1 MVKLESWFLDE
12 IRGSIK
18 GHTFKTYE
26 DKRGVVRVDDPS
38 PSYTRTEAQDKIRS
52 EFKRVK
58 DEWNALS
65 EAEKEGWRVKS
76 VGSGLTGYQY
86 YIKQNF
92 SITVETTKWGIE
104 FLDDSSYLSSTTL
117 GSLGSNLN
125 NTTTIELEF
134 KTTETNIRS
143 LFGTYNDVGDRII
156 LQINR
161 NFNLN
166 NEPGKFRFATK
177 DSNDDDLKAFFSD
190 NSIIDGNIH
199 KLKIVIDSSNSE
211 VNAFVDGEEK
221 VVNYKRQQ
229 NPSNFSNFEYPLTVF
244 GRNVRGDIG
253 EKLNGVLKSFYI
265 SNNSLGDV
273 VNYTIDEGSGTT
285 VYDDSGNGFDGN
297 LEGDT
302 NWVEL

>member
-26 DKRGVVRVDDPS
+26 DKRGVVRVEDPS

-58 DEWNALS
+58 NEWNALS

-76 VGSGLTGYQY
+76 AGSGLTGYQY

-92 SITVETTKWGIE
+92 NCTAETTKWGIE
-104 FLDDSSYLSSTTL
+104 FLNNNGYLSSTTL

-125 NTTTIELEF
+125 NTTTIEMEF
-134 KTTETNIRS
+134 KTTETNVRS
-143 LFGTYNDVGDRII
+143 LFGTYNDVENSTV

-161 NFNLN
+161 NYDLN
-166 NEPGKFRFATK
+166 NETGKLRFATR
-177 DSNDDDLKAFFSD
+177 DSDGNELKAFFSD
-190 NSIIDGNIH
+190 DSIINGNIH
-199 KLKIVIDSSNSE
+199 KLKIVLDCSNNE

-221 VVNYKRQQ
+221 VVTYKKTQ
-229 NPSNFSNFEYPLTVF
+229 NPSNYYNFEYPLAIF

-265 SNNSLGDV
+265 SNSSLGDV

-285 VYDDSGNGFDGN
+285 VYDDSGNGFNGN
-297 LEGDT
+297 LEGNT